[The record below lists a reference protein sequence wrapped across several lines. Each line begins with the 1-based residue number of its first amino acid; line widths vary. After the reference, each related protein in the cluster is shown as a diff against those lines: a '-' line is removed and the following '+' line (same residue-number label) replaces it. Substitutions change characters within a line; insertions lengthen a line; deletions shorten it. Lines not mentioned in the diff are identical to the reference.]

1 MHKKFLTSVFALLG
15 GVALVGS
22 GYSAFTFID
31 SQQEQSINGSV
42 EVSGLFDGMNL
53 AVNKG
58 DASGE
63 FSTFT
68 LNLDQGAPNSM
79 EVNEGVTINGK
90 PTENVDLKV
99 SFAHSDG
106 LQDILDTHNVK
117 LTWNV
122 ELQGKVTTY
131 VRLSSNPTG
140 EATIDAVG
148 DLDGGSYTFNDVALS
163 FQYVEGKKP
172 ADSSAVQDLS
182 SAFESADDTTLV
194 FTVKCDFVK
203 K

>member
-31 SQQEQSINGSV
+31 SQQTQTINGSV
-42 EVSGLFDGMNL
+42 EVGGLFDGMTL

-58 DASGE
+58 DASAA
-63 FSTFT
+63 FTTFT

-90 PTENVDLKV
+90 ENESVDLKV
-99 SFAHSDG
+99 SFAHHDG

-122 ELQGKVTTY
+122 KLQGKVTTY
-131 VRLSSNPTG
+131 VQLSSNVTG
-140 EATIDAVG
+140 EATIDAEG
-148 DLDGGSYTFNDVALS
+148 DLADGSYTFNDVALS
-163 FQYVEGKKP
+163 FQYVTGKKP
-172 ADSSAVQDLS
+172 ENSSAV
-182 SAFESADDTTLV
+182 
-194 FTVKCDFVK
+194 
-203 K
+203 